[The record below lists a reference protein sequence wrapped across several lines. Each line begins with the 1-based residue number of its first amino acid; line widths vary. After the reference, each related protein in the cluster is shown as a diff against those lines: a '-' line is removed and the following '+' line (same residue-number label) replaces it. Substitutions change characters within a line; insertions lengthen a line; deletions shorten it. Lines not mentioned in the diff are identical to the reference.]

1 MSHSKTKNAPI
12 IDLLPMMN
20 LMAILFPFLLSVS
33 VFQKMGI
40 VEVNM
45 PERSPVDMNQEAPP
59 PDDQKLNLTIAVT
72 QSYVTVWARG
82 GELPRMFTKEML
94 TYRCKEDTAYIEV
107 DPVVQK
113 SKGPVKC
120 LSGAEATMGDID
132 QIHMYFLDRK
142 AENDPGRLVPAVY
155 TETDSLMMRDPGF
168 PDKDNTLPSLF
179 ASKSELSAGQSVMT
193 LEPDR
198 VQTMSTKHGHE
209 LKKGQ
214 LSIGATKESFLRVT
228 DVLSWK
234 MQSIHKRFAEM
245 EDADNIIIVADD
257 NVQFDKIIQVM
268 DAARG
273 AGFWN
278 IQLAKLG
285 G

>member
-1 MSHSKTKNAPI
+1 MSHGKTKSAPN

-40 VEVNM
+40 VEINM
-45 PERSPVDMNQEAPP
+45 PERSAINMDQPP
-59 PDDQKLNLTIAVT
+59 PPDPDDQKLNLTIAVT
-72 QSYVTVWARG
+72 QSYVTVWAHG

-94 TYRCKEDTAYIEV
+94 VYRCKNDTANIQV
-107 DPVVQK
+107 DPAAQ
-113 SKGPVKC
+113 KGPVKC
-120 LSGAEATMGDID
+120 LSGVEATLGDID
-132 QIHMYFLDRK
+132 QINMFFLDRK
-142 AENDPGRLVPAVY
+142 SENDPGKLIPAAY
-155 TETDSLMMRDPGF
+155 SETDSLLMKDPGF
-168 PDKDNTLPSLF
+168 PDKENTLPNVF
-179 ASKSELSAGQSVMT
+179 ASKSEMSSGTKVMT
-193 LEPDR
+193 LEPDAI
-198 VQTMSTKHGHE
+198 QEISTKLGHE
-209 LKKGQ
+209 VHKGQ
-214 LSIGATKESFLRVT
+214 MPLRGVKDSYLKVT
-228 DVLSWK
+228 DVLAWK
-234 MQSIHKRFAEM
+234 MQSIHKRFANM
-245 EDADNIIIVADD
+245 DDADNIIIVADD